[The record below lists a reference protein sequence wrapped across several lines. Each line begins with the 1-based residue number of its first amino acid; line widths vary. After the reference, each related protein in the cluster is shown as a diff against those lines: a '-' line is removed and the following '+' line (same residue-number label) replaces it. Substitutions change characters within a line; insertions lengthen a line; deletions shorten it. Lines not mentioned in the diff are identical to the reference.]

1 MKKDEFNNDMFVII
15 KPKEQV
21 KSQCKRAVT
30 NNQSKNKKK
39 RMDYEAW
46 YKNLSIRDKSQERN
60 NLETIMEDKTYSKIA
75 KQIAQKKLSRIK

>member
-15 KPKEQV
+15 RPKEQV

-39 RMDYEAW
+39 EWTR
-46 YKNLSIRDKSQERN
+46 KLGI
-60 NLETIMEDKTYSKIA
+60 KTY
-75 KQIAQKKLSRIK
+75 Q